1 LPRVLL
7 LKLAKGDRC
16 LYFAFEES
24 PNQIIRNMTSIDMN
38 LQKYVDKG
46 LLKFHASRPS
56 LYGLEQHLVAM
67 HKMIRQFKPTVVV
80 FDPITNLITV
90 GSVRDV
96 KSMLTRLIDFLLDA
110 QITVMFTALSLN
122 TIVNEQTDEG
132 VSSLVDTWIM
142 VRDIEF
148 NGERNRGLYIMKSR
162 GMSHSNQVREFVIT
176 DKGIDLVDVY
186 LGPQGVLTGSAREAQ
201 KLQELTNQVLHKNA
215 LTMKDRE
222 LDRKRQVL
230 ESKIANLKSEFETT
244 EDELNKVYTEEE
256 LIKKVTEENR
266 LELLKRRR
274 GE

>member
-1 LPRVLL
+1 
-7 LKLAKGDRC
+7 
-16 LYFAFEES
+16 
-24 PNQIIRNMTSIDMN
+24 
-38 LQKYVDKG
+38 
-46 LLKFHASRPS
+46 
-56 LYGLEQHLVAM
+56 
-67 HKMIRQFKPTVVV
+67 MIRQFKPTVVV

>member
-1 LPRVLL
+1 
-7 LKLAKGDRC
+7 
-16 LYFAFEES
+16 
-24 PNQIIRNMTSIDMN
+24 MN